1 MRGIDRAIEHVASAR
16 RHLSR
21 LLEQKRVEN
30 SEEVQKVLERLADD
44 QIDLE
49 ETYAKSSS
57 GPSEE
62 KIDYSNV

>member
-21 LLEQKRVEN
+21 LMEQKKVEDPDI
-30 SEEVQKVLERLADD
+30 VKKVLVNLAED

-49 ETYAKSSS
+49 ETYANRASS
-57 GPSEE
+57 
-62 KIDYSNV
+62 K